1 MKNNKLSLAD
11 RANIHD
17 LYEQSVQNVEH
28 EIDFMQETYKYLKG
42 KLAYFY
48 REDFCGTANSS
59 CEWIKQGKNY
69 NAIGIDNDA
78 SVLLWAKENR
88 LARLSNNELSRLKI
102 IEADVMTRQSISV
115 DILSAFNFSYFTFNT
130 REQLRKYFEN
140 SLSALKQDGIF
151 FLDLFGGPEAHQ
163 ELIEK
168 TEHDEFTYIWHQS
181 EFYPLSHFIQCS
193 ISFEFPDASVIEDA
207 FIYKWRLWSAPEIK
221 ELLFEAGFKKVNFY
235 WEGED
240 DEGEGNG
247 EFFPDDKGVPDLSWI
262 AYIVAEK

>member
-17 LYEQSVQNVEH
+17 LYERSVQNVEH

-42 KLAYFY
+42 RLAYFY

-88 LARLSNNELSRLKI
+88 LARLSNNELSRLKV

>member
-1 MKNNKLSLAD
+1 MKNNKLSLTD

-88 LARLSNNELSRLKI
+88 LARLSNLS
-102 IEADVMTRQSISV
+102 
-115 DILSAFNFSYFTFNT
+115 
-130 REQLRKYFEN
+130 
-140 SLSALKQDGIF
+140 
-151 FLDLFGGPEAHQ
+151 
-163 ELIEK
+163 LI
-168 TEHDEFTYIWHQS
+168 HI
-181 EFYPLSHFIQCS
+181 
-193 ISFEFPDASVIEDA
+193 
-207 FIYKWRLWSAPEIK
+207 
-221 ELLFEAGFKKVNFY
+221 
-235 WEGED
+235 
-240 DEGEGNG
+240 
-247 EFFPDDKGVPDLSWI
+247 
-262 AYIVAEK
+262 

>member
-88 LARLSNNELSRLKI
+88 LARLSNNELSRLKV

-247 EFFPDDKGVPDLSWI
+247 DFFPDDKGVPDLSWI

>member
-88 LARLSNNELSRLKI
+88 LARLSNNELSRLKV

-247 EFFPDDKGVPDLSWI
+247 EFFPDDKGMPDLSWI

>member
-1 MKNNKLSLAD
+1 LKNNKLSLAD

-88 LARLSNNELSRLKI
+88 LARLSNNELSRLKV

>member
-88 LARLSNNELSRLKI
+88 LARLSNNELSRLKV

-221 ELLFEAGFKKVNFY
+221 ELLFEAGFKKINFY

>member
-1 MKNNKLSLAD
+1 MAKKLKLTAKT
-11 RANIHD
+11 ANRYD

-88 LARLSNNELSRLKI
+88 LARLSNNELSRLKV

>member
-88 LARLSNNELSRLKI
+88 LARLSNNELSRLKV